1 MCVCVTNLHSTI
13 NTRYAC
19 PWVHVYSVTV
29 DKLTPWMFDQFLLWH
44 KLHVWSMCSDNSNY
58 LYGRCICEDKF
69 PLFNERKIV
78 SLSAKYIFYVQMK
91 GFKKIK
97 GGLFQQY
104 DGENLHILVHLL
116 TISCNNFVMYCRG

>member
-1 MCVCVTNLHSTI
+1 
-13 NTRYAC
+13 
-19 PWVHVYSVTV
+19 
-29 DKLTPWMFDQFLLWH
+29 
-44 KLHVWSMCSDNSNY
+44 MCSDNSNY

-104 DGENLHILVHLL
+104 DGGKL
-116 TISCNNFVMYCRG
+116 TYTRTFTNY